1 MQAPKLPRNVHEVV
15 RRYLGSDSGISTRP
29 CSSRAK
35 LQMFATADLKS
46 AGCALHSLPEV
57 YATLTRLP
65 GIHRA
70 SAEHALRFLETI
82 ENRFSLVTLDVAEYR
97 STIGEAAG
105 LGIVGGTTYD
115 ALIGACARKMKAE
128 IIYTWNIAHFLRL
141 GEDVA
146 EKVRT
151 P

>member
-1 MQAPKLPRNVHEVV
+1 MRWFVDTSVLIPVFQPGHVHHE
-15 RRYLGSDSGISTRP
+15 RSFRL
-29 CSSRAK
+29 
-35 LQMFATADLKS
+35 FATADLKS
-46 AGCALHSLPEV
+46 SGCALHSLPEV

-146 EKVRT
+146 ERVRT

>member
-1 MQAPKLPRNVHEVV
+1 MRWFVDTSVLIPVFEPGHVHHKRSFKL
-15 RRYLGSDSGISTRP
+15 
-29 CSSRAK
+29 
-35 LQMFATADLKS
+35 FATADRKS
-46 AGCALHSLPEV
+46 SGCAVQSLAEV

-70 SAEHALRFLETI
+70 SAEHALRFLEAI
-82 ENRFSLVTLDVAEYR
+82 ENGFSLVALDVGGYR

-105 LGIVGGTTYD
+105 LDIVGGTTYD

-141 GEDVA
+141 GEEVA
-146 EKVRT
+146 ERVRT

>member
-1 MQAPKLPRNVHEVV
+1 L
-15 RRYLGSDSGISTRP
+15 
-29 CSSRAK
+29 
-35 LQMFATADLKS
+35 
-46 AGCALHSLPEV
+46 
-57 YATLTRLP
+57 
-65 GIHRA
+65 
-70 SAEHALRFLETI
+70 
-82 ENRFSLVTLDVAEYR
+82 
-97 STIGEAAG
+97 G

>member
-1 MQAPKLPRNVHEVV
+1 MRWFVDTSVLIPVFQRGHVHHERASDCLP
-15 RRYLGSDSGISTRP
+15 
-29 CSSRAK
+29 
-35 LQMFATADLKS
+35 TADLKS

-97 STIGEAAG
+97 STIGTRYRRRND
-105 LGIVGGTTYD
+105 L
-115 ALIGACARKMKAE
+115 
-128 IIYTWNIAHFLRL
+128 
-141 GEDVA
+141 
-146 EKVRT
+146 
-151 P
+151 

>member
-1 MQAPKLPRNVHEVV
+1 
-15 RRYLGSDSGISTRP
+15 
-29 CSSRAK
+29 
-35 LQMFATADLKS
+35 
-46 AGCALHSLPEV
+46 
-57 YATLTRLP
+57 
-65 GIHRA
+65 
-70 SAEHALRFLETI
+70 LEAI
-82 ENRFSLVTLDVAEYR
+82 ENRFSLVALDVAEYR

-128 IIYTWNIAHFLRL
+128 SIYTWNIAHFLRL
-141 GEDVA
+141 GEEVA